1 MATQLSKEDA
11 KALFSDQQLQ
21 TEIIQSIE
29 QGSTILPQM
38 RKLPNMTS
46 DQSYVPV
53 ADALPMT
60 YWVDEDT
67 NNGRKQTTNAQWKNV
82 KLYASELA
90 VVVPVKINTVRDA
103 NYDIIGNIKPLIVQS
118 AYKRVDEAIIMGK
131 DKPALWREGIVA
143 SAINAGNVIA
153 PASNNTY
160 TQISDAMAKVEE
172 DGYDV
177 TAILGGVALKG
188 EFRKGLLDTTGQPLA
203 NSDVT
208 ELPRIY
214 AKNGAWDSA
223 KAKFVVGD
231 FTQAVYSIREDVT
244 FDVFTEGCVT
254 DNEGKVI
261 YNLMQDDM
269 MAIRFTFRMGWALP
283 NPVNVLNEDESTRF
297 PFAVVEPTTAPTTY
311 TLTVTVKDNA
321 ETPKEISGAVVTV
334 GSQVKK
340 TGTNGQAVFK
350 SLGNE
355 KYLYEVTAN
364 GKKSVYGKV
373 SVASTNGTLAVTMV
387 AKD

>member
-21 TEIIQSIE
+21 TEIIKSIE
-29 QGSTILPQM
+29 QGSTILPYM

-46 DQSYVPV
+46 DQAHVTV

-118 AYKRVDEAIIMGK
+118 AYKRIDEAIIMGK

-214 AKNGAWDSA
+214 AKNGAWDNT

-254 DNEGKVI
+254 DSEGKVI

-297 PFAVVEPTTAPTTY
+297 PFAVVEPTSAPTTY
-311 TLTVTVKDNA
+311 TLTVTVKDDA
-321 ETPKEISGAVVTV
+321 TEPKAISGATVTV
-334 GSQVKK
+334 GSQVLK
-340 TGTNGQAVFK
+340 TNSSGQAVFK
-350 SLGNE
+350 SLGNS
-355 KYLYEVTAN
+355 KYLYEVTASN
-364 GKKSVYGKV
+364 KKAVYGKV
-373 SVASTNGTLAVTMV
+373 SVASANATLAVTMV